1 MQQVELGGGEVNLL
15 LAKEHLMG
23 VGIQAQI
30 IHPQNS
36 SIFLL
41 QRAGTAQ
48 DGSDTGDHLIQRE
61 RLTHVVVT
69 AC

>member
-1 MQQVELGGGEVNLL
+1 MVEDLRLRQHPVRVEHQVVQQIELGGGEVNLL

-30 IHPQNS
+30 VHPQNS

-41 QRAGTAQ
+41 Q
-48 DGSDTGDHLIQRE
+48 
-61 RLTHVVVT
+61 
-69 AC
+69 